1 MQEYSQRFTREYPP
15 ELWWELGLTESTE
28 HGEGK
33 LLSTI
38 FFLLYI
44 SVHLG
49 GSIEQTKKIYLS
61 ELLYKKNIP
70 PDGQIGLKA
79 GQSAWYPA
87 LTEPLILAP
96 EPDTKLEF

>member
-1 MQEYSQRFTREYPP
+1 M
-15 ELWWELGLTESTE
+15 
-28 HGEGK
+28 
-33 LLSTI
+33 
-38 FFLLYI
+38 
-44 SVHLG
+44 
-49 GSIEQTKKIYLS
+49 KKIYLS